1 MTCFFGGISHEF
13 SSCHFFVGEFGA
25 LMWSMVLRQVGTIS
39 RPEVAGRNAGHIT
52 VSLLVNNYL
61 LIFAALCYL
70 KVS

>member
-25 LMWSMVLRQVGTIS
+25 LMWNMVLRQVGTIA
-39 RPEVAGRNAGHIT
+39 RPEVAGHNAGHIT
-52 VSLLVNNYL
+52 ALVNNYL